1 MSFAQP
7 VESKIGWIRK
17 DTVCILLAAILLGL
31 SIRLIGLE
39 QIGFAEDE
47 VNKILAVRQY
57 QQGDFTVN
65 AEHPM
70 LMKLLI
76 LGTVGLADRW
86 NRWMASVPGGH
97 LVAEEVAV
105 RFPNILVGA
114 LTAIPLFLVG
124 SFLFSQRVG
133 ILAAFLWAVGLQAV
147 FINRIAKEDTLLVFF
162 LLWGI
167 YFHGRMKTTPDADGR
182 RKRTFHL
189 LSAVC
194 FGLMLASKYFP
205 HFWGLTLLF
214 YYLHRKLNPGL
225 YPADRYGRR
234 DLALYVAVMAA
245 VFLLA
250 NPMLVHTK
258 VLGHIFSYTGQSTVT
273 HHGYMMFGHLFP
285 NSILL
290 TPFGG
295 TPWYFYL
302 LALIVKL
309 PPLVLLVFMG
319 GVGLSLRRWRDPG
332 PYFLLF
338 WLLFWLVPYSIVGV
352 KFLRYSLTLMP
363 AVYLAAAWA
372 TCEIADWL
380 VNWRCWT
387 LPRPLLRWI
396 THTVLGG
403 LMVLVSLAAL
413 IASQPYFSLYVN
425 RWGGGQGRS
434 AYYFPHD
441 ECYDLLLREAIV
453 ATLRQAPTGSVVAGE
468 TPAVFRYY
476 LAKLNRPDIRV
487 INLSDARLSQPIS
500 APVFVFL
507 QPGRIYFEN
516 RTFYTRLWNRSPEQ
530 MSARIEGRPL
540 VRVFRLNE
548 TEFMELLAMRQRIP
562 PRFQT
567 PLNLNYLIS
576 DKEPA

>member
-1 MSFAQP
+1 MNTAM
-7 VESKIGWIRK
+7 K
-17 DTVCILLAAILLGL
+17 TVISERSVFVLLLILAAGFGFYVRLCGL
-31 SIRLIGLE
+31 SQIGL
-39 QIGFAEDE
+39 AEDE
-47 VNKILAVRQY
+47 VNKILAVREY
-57 QQGDFTVN
+57 QRGVFSGN

-70 LMKLLI
+70 LMKELI
-76 LGTVGLADRW
+76 LVSVTAADVW
-86 NRWMASVPGGH
+86 NRWSTGIPG
-97 LVAEEVAV
+97 AEPISEEVAI
-105 RFPNILVGA
+105 RLPNVLVGA
-114 LTAIPLFLVG
+114 MTVIPLYLLG
-124 SFLFSQRVG
+124 SALFSRSVG
-133 ILAAFLWAVGLQAV
+133 ILAAFFWATGIHAV
-147 FINRIAKEDTLLVFF
+147 FINRVAKEDTLLVFF
-162 LLWGI
+162 LLWGL
-167 YFHGRMKTTPDADGR
+167 YFHRRMKTSLDFEIQK
-182 RKRTFHL
+182 KRTFHL
-189 LSAVC
+189 LSAAC

-205 HFWGLTLLF
+205 HFWGLALLF

-250 NPMLVHTK
+250 NPMLVHPK

-319 GVGLSLRRWRDPG
+319 GIGLSLRRWREPG

-363 AVYLAAAWA
+363 AVYLAAAWT

-380 VNWRCWT
+380 VKWRCWT

-396 THTVLGG
+396 THTILGC
-403 LMVLVSLAAL
+403 LMVLVLLTAL
-413 IASQPYFSLYVN
+413 ISSQPYFSLYVN
-425 RWGGGQGRS
+425 RWGGSQSRI

-453 ATLRQAPTGSVVAGE
+453 ATLRRAPTGSVVAGE

-476 LAKLNRPDIRV
+476 LGKLNRPDIRV

-516 RTFYTRLWNRSPEQ
+516 RTFYTRLWNGSPEL
-530 MSARIEGRPL
+530 MSARIKGRPL

-548 TEFMELLAMRQRIP
+548 TEFMELLAMRQQIP

-567 PLNLNYLIS
+567 PLNMGYLMS
-576 DKEPA
+576 DKEPS

>member
-1 MSFAQP
+1 MSVAQSID
-7 VESKIGWIRK
+7 SKLNWFRK
-17 DTVCILLAAILLGL
+17 DTVCFLLAAILLGL
-31 SIRLIGLE
+31 GIRFSGLEKIGL
-39 QIGFAEDE
+39 AEDE
-47 VNKILAVRQY
+47 VNKIQTVRQY
-57 QQGDFTVN
+57 QQGVFTGN

-76 LGTVGLADRW
+76 LGSVRIADTW
-86 NRWMASVPGGH
+86 NRWIQEYTKGRTIS
-97 LVAEEVAV
+97 EEVAV
-105 RFPNILVGA
+105 RFPNVLIGA
-114 LTAIPLFLVG
+114 LTTIPLFLVG
-124 SFLFSQRVG
+124 SFLFSRRVG
-133 ILAAFLWAVGLQAV
+133 ILVAFLWAVGLQAV
-147 FINRIAKEDTLLVFF
+147 FINRVAKEDTLLVFF

-167 YFHGRMKTTPDADGR
+167 YFHGRMKTTPGVDGR

-189 LSAVC
+189 LSAAC

-225 YPADRYGRR
+225 YPADRYGRW
-234 DLALYVAVMAA
+234 DLALYMAVMAA

-250 NPMLVHTK
+250 NPMLVHPK
-258 VLGHIFSYTGQSTVT
+258 VLVHIFSYTGQSTVT

-309 PPLVLLVFMG
+309 PPLVLLVFVG
-319 GVGLSLRRWRDPG
+319 GVGLSLRRWREPG

-363 AVYLAAAWA
+363 AVYLAVAWT

-396 THTVLGG
+396 THTILGC

-425 RWGGGQGRS
+425 RWGGGQS
-434 AYYFPHD
+434 HIAYYFPHD

-453 ATLRQAPTGSVVAGE
+453 DTLRQAPTGSIVAGE

-476 LAKLNRPDIRV
+476 LGKLNRPDVRV

-516 RTFYTRLWNRSPEQ
+516 RTFYARLWKGSSELT
-530 MSARIEGRPL
+530 SARIEGRPL

-548 TEFMELLAMRQRIP
+548 KAFMELLAMRQRIP

-567 PLNLNYLIS
+567 PLNLSYLTS
-576 DKEPA
+576 DKEPT